1 MKVIVLA
8 ALAALPFSTQAQ
20 QTNPFAPFPENGIYL
35 SAADFAKHQLTD
47 SFNDG
52 QAGYRLHQET
62 FERAIK
68 VDQPNAPEEK
78 IPLSDLWG
86 ERKQGVDYRIF
97 DGDQYKVEHSDR
109 VYIYSKPT
117 NIWIS
122 GGGNTYSPVQYYFS
136 RKADSPVHLITSNNL
151 KDIFYDQPEKFAA
164 FEKIDDSYAKPAEQA
179 RKLLQLFYTTDNSH
193 QAVSAA
199 E

>member
-20 QTNPFAPFPENGIYL
+20 QSNPFVPFPDNGIYL
-35 SAADFAKHQLTD
+35 SATDFAKHNLTD
-47 SFNDG
+47 GFNDG
-52 QAGYRLHQET
+52 QAGYRIHDEAFQ
-62 FERAIK
+62 RAIK

-78 IPLSDLWG
+78 ILLSNLWG
-86 ERKQGVDYRIF
+86 ERKEGVDYRVF
-97 DGDQYKVEHSDR
+97 DGDSYKVEHSDR
-109 VYIYSKPT
+109 IFIYSKPT
-117 NIWIS
+117 NLWMA
-122 GGGNTYSPVQYYFS
+122 GGGTTYSPVQYYVS
-136 RKADSPVHLITSNNL
+136 RKADSPVHLITSSNL

-164 FEKIDDSYAKPAEQA
+164 FEKLDDSYAKPAEQA
-179 RKLLQLFYTTDNSH
+179 RKLLQLFYITDNTN

>member
-20 QTNPFAPFPENGIYL
+20 QSNSFVPFPENGIYL
-35 SAADFAKHQLTD
+35 SATDFAKHNLTD
-47 SFNDG
+47 GFNDG
-52 QAGYRLHQET
+52 QAGYRIHDEGFQ
-62 FERAIK
+62 RAIK

-78 IPLSDLWG
+78 ILLSNLWG
-86 ERKQGVDYRIF
+86 ERKQGVDYRVF
-97 DGDQYKVEHSDR
+97 DGDSYKVEHSDR
-109 VYIYSKPT
+109 IFIYSKPT
-117 NIWIS
+117 NLWMA
-122 GGGNTYSPVQYYFS
+122 GGGTTYSPVQYYVS
-136 RKADSPVHLITSNNL
+136 RKADSPVHLITSSNL

-164 FEKIDDSYAKPAEQA
+164 FEKLDDSYAKPAEQA
-179 RKLLQLFYTTDNSH
+179 RKLLQLFYVTDNTN